1 MITKGERRM
10 KKNIVTIA
18 TLLAGST
25 AFAEDGVQQVVAG
38 AASAGISNA
47 AFYAIAAALVLCLA
61 AFAGALAQGRI
72 AAAAME
78 GISRNPQAQK
88 NMFVPMILGLVFVET
103 LVLFSF
109 VIANTIAG
117 KF

>member
-18 TLLAGST
+18 TVLAGST

-38 AASAGISNA
+38 AASAGISN
-47 AFYAIAAALVLCLA
+47 ALVLCLA